1 MRNQRRTGGWGGGLE
16 RDYRGPGRVVSE
28 NMAARRSGHSRALQ
42 SSSLLKQFYG
52 QPAHGKSDH
61 WSSLGSESEESNK
74 REGLDCERGR
84 NMDEYEPQLS
94 SNSHCM
100 IPFEQG
106 LMSGAR
112 AHATQESGPEIQGHD
127 TERNERKTEPV
138 IHGKLVQEIEGELTC
153 TICLGMFVD
162 PKVLPCLH
170 TYCKKC
176 VERIAHSNSIVCPQ
190 CREKH
195 SLPSGRVDKLLTSFT
210 FTNLVKLLEVHKA
223 DTKNLVCENGLDTNP
238 AVARCIDCQ
247 AYLCK
252 SCSQTHTR
260 MLATKQHKVFSLDE
274 IRSKGEKCFQKPRHC
289 PIHENETLKLY
300 CRTCSKTICGD
311 CIYVDHRSHQYVFIK
326 DVQEELKQS
335 LREKLNSMKR
345 MAGEAKNKKEGAHKI
360 VEEHDTKVTSIH
372 THIDRTFGELAEL
385 VRTCHTKV
393 LHDLDQ
399 QAKMRKKVH
408 TTNVEE
414 AELAHARLTSI
425 IMFIERLLQSSDA
438 CEISTMANYT
448 FDQCKK
454 LEANQMGATEESCDW
469 MLDGVEKSKGC
480 LQGIAI
486 RHVIPPV
493 HIKGH
498 NKPKRTQHSQQE
510 KNWVT
515 GLGKHHQHYSFYK

>member
-1 MRNQRRTGGWGGGLE
+1 
-16 RDYRGPGRVVSE
+16 
-28 NMAARRSGHSRALQ
+28 MAARKSGTGGHRETRLSLHSGTVIQHFYQGTDHKATTKMAMDRNVNQ
-42 SSSLLKQFYG
+42 SQNWDYSEGAEANY
-52 QPAHGKSDH
+52 
-61 WSSLGSESEESNK
+61 SLG
-74 REGLDCERGR
+74 D
-84 NMDEYEPQLS
+84 
-94 SNSHCM
+94 
-100 IPFEQG
+100 
-106 LMSGAR
+106 
-112 AHATQESGPEIQGHD
+112 IQAKECD
-127 TERNERKTEPV
+127 SIDNDLTKSEPV
-138 IHGKLVQEIEGELTC
+138 MHSKDIEAMKCPYSTDCDSNELTKSEPVMHGKLVQEIEGELTC
-153 TICLGMFVD
+153 TICLGMFVE

-176 VERIAHSNSIVCPQ
+176 VERIAQHSNSIVCPQ

-195 SLPSGRVDKLLTSFT
+195 TLPSGRVDKLLTSFT

-223 DTKNLVCENGLDTNP
+223 DSAKNLVCENGLDTNP

-252 SCSQTHTR
+252 SCSQTHRR

-311 CIYVDHRSHQYVFIK
+311 CTYVDHRSHQYVFIK
-326 DVQEELKQS
+326 DVQEELKHS
-335 LREKLNSMKR
+335 LREKVVSMR
-345 MAGEAKNKKEGAHKI
+345 RLAGETKNKKENAQKV
-360 VEEHDTKVTSIH
+360 VEEHGTKVASIR
-372 THIDRTFGELAEL
+372 THVDRTFGELAEL

-425 IMFIERLLQSSDA
+425 VTFIERLLQSSNA

-454 LEANQMGATEESCDW
+454 LEANPGGAVEESCNW
-469 MLDGVEKSKGC
+469 TLDGVEKSKGC
-480 LQGIAI
+480 LQGVAI
-486 RHVIPPV
+486 RQVIPPA
-493 HIKGH
+493 HNKGH
-498 NKPKRTQHSQQE
+498 GKLGTSKHTRHSQQQQY
-510 KNWVT
+510 KWP
-515 GLGKHHQHYSFYK
+515 HYYQ